1 MNRKLDILVFASHPD
16 DAELTCS
23 GTIAKHI
30 QQGRKVGIVDLTKG
44 ELGTRGNA
52 EIRAQESA
60 AASKILGITE
70 RNNIGLADGFFES
83 DKESCLKI
91 IPYIRYYQPEIIL
104 CNSIEDRHPDHGK
117 GSELVSRACFLSGL
131 MKIETEWKGVKQD
144 AWRPKNVYHY
154 IQDRLLKPDF
164 VVDISAH
171 WETKLA
177 CIKAFKSQFYNPDAM
192 DNEPQTYIS
201 GKVFFDYLEARAREF
216 GHSIGVEFGEGFT
229 KEKEIGVKDHFDL
242 I

>member
-229 KEKEIGVKDHFDL
+229 KEKEIGVKDLFDL

>member
-1 MNRKLDILVFASHPD
+1 MNHKLDILVFASHPD

-229 KEKEIGVKDHFDL
+229 KEKEIGVKDLFDL

>member
-1 MNRKLDILVFASHPD
+1 MNHKLDILVFASHPD

-30 QQGRKVGIVDLTKG
+30 HQGRKVGIVDLTKG

-52 EIRAQESA
+52 QIRAQESA
-60 AASKILGITE
+60 ESSRILGIKE

-117 GSELVSRACFLSGL
+117 GSELVSRASFLSGL

-154 IQDRLLKPDF
+154 IQDRFLKPDF

-177 CIKAFKSQFYNPDAM
+177 CIKAFRSQFYNPDAT
-192 DNEPQTYIS
+192 DEEPQTYIS

-229 KEKEIGVKDHFDL
+229 KEKEIGVKDLFDL